1 MKDSQVGAKRRLT
14 KVIQIGSVAI
24 GGNNPVAIQS
34 MTNTKTTDLK
44 ATIKQVLELEAAGC
58 EIIRVSVP
66 DSESADALKQIKKA
80 TKMPIVA
87 DVHFQAELAV
97 AAIKAGA
104 DKVRINPGNIGRFEE
119 IKKIIAAA
127 KSASVPV
134 RLGIN
139 SGSLPDKVASS
150 NFSFAQKLAKAAVY
164 YVQLIESL
172 NFDSLVISVKSP
184 SVVETIKAYEG
195 LAKVLT
201 YPLHLGVTESG
212 TLLPGTVKSAI
223 ALGHLLYQGIGDTVR
238 VSLTEEPVLE
248 VKVAKLIL
256 QSLGIRKFQPEL
268 ISCPTCARCEVDL
281 IPLAKQVSLATEQLK
296 QPLTVAV
303 MGCVVNG
310 PGEAKEADVG
320 LAAGKGKGVLFKK
333 GKPVKTIK
341 EEQFLTEIVNLM
353 KEVERQS

>member
-1 MKDSQVGAKRRLT
+1 MKNCQLGLNKRLT
-14 KVIQIGSVAI
+14 KVVHIGSVAI
-24 GGNNPVAIQS
+24 GGQNPVAIQS
-34 MTNTKTTDLK
+34 MTNTKTTNLK
-44 ATIKQVLELEAAGC
+44 ATLKQIAALEEAGC
-58 EIIRVSVP
+58 EIVRLSVP
-66 DSESADALKQIKKA
+66 DVESAAALKQIKKA
-80 TKMPIVA
+80 VKIPVVA

-97 AAIKAGA
+97 AAIKSGA
-104 DKVRINPGNIGRFEE
+104 DKVRFNPGNIGSFKE

-127 KSASVPV
+127 KSAAIPV

-139 SGSLPDKVASS
+139 SGSLPDAVAKA
-150 NFSFAQKLAKAAVY
+150 NLSFAEKLVKAAVY

-184 SVVETIKAYEG
+184 SVTETIKAYEQ
-195 LAKVLT
+195 LAKTVP

-256 QSLGIRKFQPEL
+256 QSLGLRKFQPEL

-281 IPLAKQVSLATEQLK
+281 ISLAKEVLQATENLK

-310 PGEAKEADVG
+310 PGEAREADVG

-333 GKPVKTIK
+333 GKPVKTVK

-353 KEVERQS
+353 KEVESQG

>member
-1 MKDSQVGAKRRLT
+1 MNDYQAEVKKRLT
-14 KVIQIGSVAI
+14 KVIHIGSVAI
-24 GGNNPVAIQS
+24 GGQNPVVIQS

-44 ATIKQVLELEAAGC
+44 ATLKQVLELEVAGC
-58 EIIRVSVP
+58 EVVRISVP
-66 DSESADALKQIKKA
+66 DMGSAEALRQIKKA
-80 TKMPIVA
+80 TKMPLVA
-87 DVHFQAELAV
+87 DVHFQADLAV
-97 AAIKAGA
+97 AAIKAGV
-104 DKVRINPGNIGRFEE
+104 DKVRINPGNIGRLEE
-119 IKKIIAAA
+119 IKKIITAA
-127 KSASVPV
+127 KSAGIPV

-139 SGSLPDKVASS
+139 SGSLPDKVANSHL
-150 NFSFAQKLAKAAVY
+150 SFAEKLVKAAVY
-164 YVQLIESL
+164 YVELIESF
-172 NFDSLVISVKSP
+172 NFNNLVISVKSP
-184 SVVETIKAYEG
+184 YVTETIKAYEG
-195 LAKVLT
+195 LAATVA

-223 ALGHLLYQGIGDTVR
+223 ALGHLLYQGIGDTIR

-256 QSLGIRKFQPEL
+256 QSLGVRKFQPEL

-281 IPLAKQVSLATEQLK
+281 ISLAKKVSQATERLK

-333 GKPVKTIK
+333 GKPIKTIK
-341 EEQFLTEIVNLM
+341 EEQFLTEILNLM
-353 KEVERQS
+353 KEVESQG